1 MLEDDLE
8 KAIFNLKAAVEKA
21 EHIHYFDL
29 NVRGTVF
36 LGYDTRPSSPGL
48 AKIFI
53 EAVQLSGC
61 DLKNFGEVTT
71 P

>member
-8 KAIFNLKAAVEKA
+8 KAIFSLKTAVEKA
-21 EHIHYFDL
+21 ENIHYFDL

-53 EAVQLSGC
+53 EAV
-61 DLKNFGEVTT
+61 
-71 P
+71 